1 MTHPGLSDKSL
12 FEDLKS
18 ESRSSTGVSTNDRL
32 FHERRLRR
40 EGFTRIAGI
49 DEAGRGPL
57 AGPVVAAAVILP
69 IDNVVPDVNDSKQ
82 LTDEKRRTLLEEL
95 RKKASSIGLG
105 IVWEKDIDRINI
117 LQATLRAMS
126 MAMGN
131 LWEAADY
138 VLVDGNR
145 GPELTTPSLTIVAG
159 DETCYSIAA
168 ASIIAKVARDD
179 IMIEFDRVF
188 PEYGFASHKGYSTE
202 EHRAAIQ
209 RHGPSPIHRRS
220 FNWGEA

>member
-1 MTHPGLSDKSL
+1 LTHPGLSDKSL

-18 ESRSSTGVSTNDRL
+18 ESRSWTGVSTSDRL

-57 AGPVVAAAVILP
+57 AGPVVAAAVLLP
-69 IDNVVPDVNDSKQ
+69 IDNVVPEVNDSKQ
-82 LTDEKRRTLLEEL
+82 LTDEKRRTLLEDL

-126 MAMGN
+126 MAVGN

-145 GPELTTPSLTIVAG
+145 GPELTIPSLTIVDG

-179 IMIEFDRVF
+179 IMTEFDRVF

-209 RHGPSPIHRRS
+209 RHGPCPIHRRS

>member
-1 MTHPGLSDKSL
+1 MT
-12 FEDLKS
+12 
-18 ESRSSTGVSTNDRL
+18 TNDRL

-117 LQATLRAMS
+117 LQAALRAMS
-126 MAMGN
+126 MAVGN

-145 GPELTTPSLTIVAG
+145 GPELTIPSLTIVAG

-209 RHGPSPIHRRS
+209 RHGPCPIHRRS

>member
-12 FEDLKS
+12 FDDLKS
-18 ESRSSTGVSTNDRL
+18 ESRSWTGVTTNDRL
-32 FHERRLRR
+32 FHERRLRG

-117 LQATLRAMS
+117 LQATLRSMS
-126 MAMGN
+126 MAVGN

-145 GPELTTPSLTIVAG
+145 GPELTIPSLTIVAG

-209 RHGPSPIHRRS
+209 RHGPCPIHRRS

>member
-12 FEDLKS
+12 FDDLKS
-18 ESRSSTGVSTNDRL
+18 ESRSWTGVTTNDRL
-32 FHERRLRR
+32 FHERRLRG

-117 LQATLRAMS
+117 LQAALRAMS
-126 MAMGN
+126 MAVGN

-145 GPELTTPSLTIVAG
+145 GPELTIPSLTIVAG

-209 RHGPSPIHRRS
+209 RHGPCPIHRRS

>member
-12 FEDLKS
+12 FDDLKS
-18 ESRSSTGVSTNDRL
+18 ESRSWTGVTTNDRL

-117 LQATLRAMS
+117 LQAALRAMS
-126 MAMGN
+126 MAVGN

-145 GPELTTPSLTIVAG
+145 GPELTIPSLTIVAG

-209 RHGPSPIHRRS
+209 RHGPCPIHRRS

>member
-18 ESRSSTGVSTNDRL
+18 ESRSWTGVSTNDRL

-145 GPELTTPSLTIVAG
+145 GPELTIPSLTIVAG

-209 RHGPSPIHRRS
+209 RHGPCPIHRRS